1 MVIETK
7 LKTYK
12 TEILSPFFLFHYLFK
27 NISKMSN
34 VDRYDVHRDG
44 IEKDRKRSRSRKPH
58 QNGQSQSTMDNR
70 PPWNNVHISITFQVL
85 LFTHCQQ
92 SSKVLKIPQKVTIYT
107 YIEGYDDVD
116 EHGKFRKR
124 GGGMP
129 KTIDRQQEELTKNW
143 TESLREQHH
152 QPQKQ

>member
-1 MVIETK
+1 
-7 LKTYK
+7 
-12 TEILSPFFLFHYLFK
+12 
-27 NISKMSN
+27 MSN

-70 PPWNNVHISITFQVL
+70 PPWNND
-85 LFTHCQQ
+85 
-92 SSKVLKIPQKVTIYT
+92 T